1 MWCSMLFF
9 YSYFQGA
16 RDSDIKTKMKFLVLC
31 QLNILFIK
39 YSSGEKKLEKE
50 PHLLN
55 LGQEQNTGQVEGLK
69 TPSVLPY
76 ETIMSQTEHFVLHTQ
91 NFLDR
96 CQPER

>member
-1 MWCSMLFF
+1 MLFF

-39 YSSGEKKLEKE
+39 YSSGEKKIGERTTSIKLRTRAK
-50 PHLLN
+50 HR
-55 LGQEQNTGQVEGLK
+55 QVEGLK

-96 CQPER
+96 CQPEH